1 MAIAVRRA
9 DLHADRVPL
18 VDLLVGSLRPDFDGR
33 SFDWLYREN
42 PHGAAR
48 VWVAENSDTGTL
60 VGAAAA
66 FPRRLFM
73 RGVEVSG
80 CVLGDFCIRPSYRS
94 LGPAL
99 QLQRACLAEVDSGL
113 FTLGYDFPGQGML
126 AVYKRLGVELRERMV
141 RLAKPLRADRKIA
154 EKVRSRG
161 VARGL
166 SALSNVVLNLRDR
179 EFKPANNLA
188 ISLHEGHC
196 GEEFSALARQASA
209 ALGVCV
215 VRSATYLN
223 WRFLKHPFRQY
234 EILTARC
241 GDALVGYV
249 IFTHR
254 GEDARVVE
262 LFGLTESEILRGLV
276 AQLVALLRE
285 RGVITVSAAVL
296 ATHAHVALLASLGFH
311 RRESCPVA
319 LFAGTERGAA
329 SGAPWFL
336 MDGDRDS

>member
-1 MAIAVRRA
+1 MPIAVRRA

-18 VDLLVGSLRPDFDGR
+18 IELLVSSLRPDLDGR
-33 SFDWLYREN
+33 EFDWLYREN

-48 VWVAENSDTGTL
+48 VWVAEDSDTGAL

-66 FPRRLFM
+66 FPRRMFVN
-73 RGVEVSG
+73 GGEVSG

-113 FTLGYDFPGQGML
+113 FALGYDFPGQGML
-126 AVYKRLGVELRERMV
+126 AVYKRLGVEPRERMI

-166 SALSNVVLNLRDR
+166 SALSNVVLKLRDR
-179 EFKPANNLA
+179 GSKQAKKWA
-188 ISLHEGHC
+188 ISLHEGDC
-196 GEEFSALARQASA
+196 GEEFSALAREASA

-215 VRSATYLN
+215 VRSAAYLD
-223 WRFLKHPFRQY
+223 WRFLKHPSRPY

-254 GEDARVVE
+254 GEDASVVD
-262 LFGLTESEILRGLV
+262 LFGLLESEILRGLV
-276 AQLVALLRE
+276 ARLVALLRE
-285 RGVITVSAAVL
+285 RGVITASAAVL
-296 ATHAHVALLASLGFH
+296 ATHAHVALLESLGFH

-319 LFAGTERGAA
+319 LLPGTERGAEG
-329 SGAPWFL
+329 GAPWFL